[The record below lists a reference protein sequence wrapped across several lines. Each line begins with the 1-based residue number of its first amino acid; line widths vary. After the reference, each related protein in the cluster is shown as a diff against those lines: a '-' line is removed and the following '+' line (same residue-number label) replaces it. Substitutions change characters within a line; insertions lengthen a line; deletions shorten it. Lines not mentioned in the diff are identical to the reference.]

1 MPWQPP
7 SPAIPLACLTCL
19 LLNLKSRQVMPCQYT
34 LPTTPTA
41 TPPIHILCQKPSQPA
56 WRQNKEWE
64 NREARERGQIR
75 AALSGN
81 VLNISILFGLHVTGV
96 LPGVSPWVPPLL
108 PLSPF
113 AGVYICH
120 LGISFHLTLLAL
132 IFSVGIRIVA
142 SHFAPPRFGSP
153 RLDVDATTHLR
164 QVEAYLHK

>member
-1 MPWQPP
+1 M
-7 SPAIPLACLTCL
+7 
-19 LLNLKSRQVMPCQYT
+19 
-34 LPTTPTA
+34 
-41 TPPIHILCQKPSQPA
+41 
-56 WRQNKEWE
+56 
-64 NREARERGQIR
+64 
-75 AALSGN
+75 
-81 VLNISILFGLHVTGV
+81 TGV

-142 SHFAPPRFGSP
+142 SPRFNSP